1 MRSTHSIVALGLI
14 LGGCS
19 QVEDPILRL
28 AADCESIDP
37 RVQPVRPMN
46 DRPVKPALAAQL
58 SALVDEARFGNAAFQ
73 PVIAT
78 AERLAASAGA
88 AQSESWIVAQEALT
102 TAIAARSPTANAQG
116 DIDAI
121 GASALQNQGGIAPN
135 DLRAIDGAADEVA
148 TIARNQTDRIDAI
161 KKRLGL

>member
-1 MRSTHSIVALGLI
+1 
-14 LGGCS
+14 
-19 QVEDPILRL
+19 
-28 AADCESIDP
+28 
-37 RVQPVRPMN
+37 MN

-148 TIARNQTDRIDAI
+148 QSPAI
-161 KKRLGL
+161 KPTGLTRSKRGSGFNLKPLTWRRANLSRPSNR